1 MMPFCILRA
10 PGTNCDIETKYA
22 LEHFGCRAEI
32 VHVNQFLKGK
42 KDLSAYS
49 GLVIPGGFSYGDH
62 IRSGAIMGKIVGKK
76 LGTEITKMADEGK
89 PILGICNGFQVLV
102 ESGILP
108 RLTGRTLKSQA
119 ALGTNTSSK
128 FEDRWVYL
136 RNENRG
142 NCIFTRGVKKLT
154 RMPVAHAEGKLILP
168 LDREKEYLN
177 YLEEHD
183 QMAFRYATNEGELA
197 KGKYPENP
205 NGSIADIAGICDQS
219 GIVMGM
225 MPHPE
230 RAFRMITYPDW
241 TRTGAE
247 GFGDGYAIF
256 KNMVD
261 YAKKV

>member
-22 LEHFGCRAEI
+22 LEHFGCCAEI

-183 QMAFRYATNEGELA
+183 QMAFCYATNEGELA

>member
-1 MMPFCILRA
+1 MTTFCILRA
-10 PGTNCDIETKYA
+10 PGTNCDIETKHA

-32 VHVNQFLKGK
+32 VHVNQFLRGK
-42 KDLSAYS
+42 KDILAYS

-76 LGTEITKMADEGK
+76 LGTKITKMADEGK

-108 RLTGRTLKSQA
+108 GFNGSELKSQA

-136 RNENRG
+136 KHENRS
-142 NCIFTRGVKKLT
+142 NCIFTKGIKKLT

-168 LDREKEYLN
+168 LDRETEYLN
-177 YLEEHD
+177 YLEKHD
-183 QMAFRYATNEGELA
+183 QIAFCYATDKGELA
-197 KGKYPENP
+197 KGKYPANP
-205 NGSIADIAGICDQS
+205 NGSIADIAGICNPS
-219 GIVMGM
+219 GVVMGM

-230 RAFRMITYPDW
+230 RAFLSVTYPDW

-256 KNMVD
+256 KNMAD
-261 YAKKV
+261 YAKKM

>member
-1 MMPFCILRA
+1 MTTLCVLRA

-22 LEHFGCRAEI
+22 LEHFGCSAEI
-32 VHVNQFLKGK
+32 VHVNQFLRDK
-42 KDLSAYS
+42 KDISAYS

-76 LGTEITKMADEGK
+76 LGVKITKMADEGK
-89 PILGICNGFQVLV
+89 PVLGICNGFQVLV

-108 RLTGRTLKSQA
+108 RINSNSSQA

-128 FEDRWVYL
+128 YEDRWVYL

-142 NCIFTRGVKKLT
+142 NCIFTKGVKKHT

-168 LDREKEYLN
+168 LDRETEYLN

-183 QMAFRYATNEGELA
+183 QIAFCYATDSGELA

-205 NGSIADIAGICDQS
+205 NGSIADIAGICDPS
-219 GIVMGM
+219 GIVMGL

-230 RAFRMITYPDW
+230 RAFHRITYPDW

-247 GFGDGYAIF
+247 GFGDGYTIF

-261 YAKKV
+261 CAKKV

>member
-1 MMPFCILRA
+1 MTTFCILRA
-10 PGTNCDIETKYA
+10 PGTNCDIETKHA

-32 VHVNQFLKGK
+32 VHVNQFLRGK
-42 KDLSAYS
+42 KDILAYS

-76 LGTEITKMADEGK
+76 LGTKITKMADEGK

-108 RLTGRTLKSQA
+108 GFNGSELKSQA

-136 RNENRG
+136 KHENRS
-142 NCIFTRGVKKLT
+142 NCIFTKGIKNLT

-168 LDREKEYLN
+168 LDRETEYLN

-183 QMAFRYATNEGELA
+183 QIAFCYATDKGELA
-197 KGKYPENP
+197 KGKYPANP
-205 NGSIADIAGICDQS
+205 NGSIADIAGICNPS
-219 GIVMGM
+219 GVVMGM

-230 RAFRMITYPDW
+230 RAFLSVTYPDW

-261 YAKKV
+261 YAKKM